1 MTKKNSYQDYLPTI
15 GIECHVQMKTKT
27 KLFAAV
33 NISET
38 DEQPNS
44 AVSHICFG
52 MPGAL
57 PVLNEKAI
65 YLGVKAAFALN
76 TVPQTFSKFDRK
88 HYFYPDLPK
97 GYQISQFTQ
106 PIILGG
112 NVRIKLDGSYKT
124 INLTRAHI
132 EEDAGKIIHP
142 SGKDYSLIDLN
153 RAGVPLLEIVSE
165 PEIHSPLEARL
176 YAQELNLIMR
186 YSGVSNGDMYLG
198 NMRFDINVSLSKD
211 SSKLGTRTEIKNLNS
226 FRSVEKAAEYEIKR
240 QIELL
245 NKGTAITQE
254 TRGWDDDKQRTFS
267 QRSKEDAHDYRY
279 FPEPDVPPII
289 LDDKIIN
296 DIKIEMPP
304 SVAWIRDKFANL
316 EIEDS
321 AIDTILNEMKVGEF
335 MVSIVDNYETK
346 TSKKIANW
354 LSSDV
359 QGYVASRDFS
369 WEQIDLNE
377 KLFVQLADLVEK
389 NKISSTSAKIILKEM
404 IGSKEEPL
412 KIADRLDLIQVSSSD
427 DLLPIIKQVL
437 SDNPEAV
444 SDLKTGED
452 KVLGYLVG
460 QVMKL
465 SRGQA
470 NPEISKKM
478 IREQL
483 EIKE

>member
-1 MTKKNSYQDYLPTI
+1 MTEKNSYQDYMPTI

-27 KLFAAV
+27 KLFVAV
-33 NISET
+33 NISDT
-38 DEQPNS
+38 DEKPNS

-57 PVLNEKAI
+57 PVLNGQAI
-65 YLGVKAAFALN
+65 FLGMKAAFALN
-76 TVPQTFSKFDRK
+76 TVPQKFSKFDRK

-97 GYQISQFTQ
+97 GYQITQFTE
-106 PIILGG
+106 PIIIGG
-112 NVRIKLDGSYKT
+112 SVRIKLDGKHKT

-142 SGKDYSLIDLN
+142 TGADYSLVDLN

-165 PEIHSPLEARL
+165 PEIHSPAEARL

-211 SSKLGTRTEIKNLNS
+211 SSLGTRTEIKNLNS

-245 NKGTAITQE
+245 NKGTAIAQE

-289 LDDKIIN
+289 LTDKM
-296 DIKIEMPP
+296 IENVKSSMPV
-304 SVAWIRDKFANL
+304 SVASIRDKFTSL
-316 EIEDS
+316 MIEDS
-321 AIDTILNEMKVGEF
+321 AIDTILSEMKVGEF
-335 MVSIVDNYETK
+335 MVNIVDKYDAK

-359 QGYVASRDFS
+359 QGFVANRDFS
-369 WEQIDLNE
+369 WGQIELNE
-377 KLFVQLADLVEK
+377 KSLVELAGLVDQ
-389 NKISSTSAKIILKEM
+389 NKISSTSAKAILKNMLE
-404 IGSKEEPL
+404 SHESPL
-412 KIADRLDLIQVSSSD
+412 EIAEKLQLLQVSSSD
-427 DLLPIIKQVL
+427 DLLPVVQKVL
-437 SDNPEAV
+437 SDNPKAV
-444 SDLKTGED
+444 DELKAGED
-452 KVLGYLVG
+452 KVIGFLVG
-460 QVMKL
+460 QIMKL
-465 SRGQA
+465 SEGKA
-470 NPEISKKM
+470 NPEVSKEL
-478 IREQL
+478 IR
-483 EIKE
+483 KELGL

>member
-1 MTKKNSYQDYLPTI
+1 MMKKNNYQDYFPTI

-38 DEQPNS
+38 DEKPNF

-65 YLGVKAAFALN
+65 ELGIRAAFALN
-76 TVPQTFSKFDRK
+76 TSPQKFSKFDRK

-97 GYQISQFTQ
+97 GYQITQFSE
-106 PIILGG
+106 PIIIGG
-112 NVRIKLDGSYKT
+112 SVRIKLDGKYKI
-124 INLTRAHI
+124 INITRAHI

-142 SGKDYSLIDLN
+142 SGKDYSLVDLN

-165 PEIHSPLEARL
+165 PEIHSPAEARL

-211 SSKLGTRTEIKNLNS
+211 STKLGTRTEIKNLNS
-226 FRSVEKAAEYEIKR
+226 FKSVEKAAEYEINR

-245 NKGTAITQE
+245 EKGTAITQE
-254 TRGWDDDKQRTFS
+254 TRGWDDDKQKTFS

-279 FPEPDVPPII
+279 FPEPDVPPVI
-289 LDDKIIN
+289 LTDMMVENVKSD
-296 DIKIEMPP
+296 MPA
-304 SVAWIRDKFANL
+304 SIASIRDKLNIL
-316 EIEDS
+316 MIDDS
-321 AIDTILNEMKVGEF
+321 AIDTILSEMKVGEF
-335 MVSIVDNYETK
+335 MASIVDKYEPK

-359 QGYVASRDFS
+359 QGYVANRVFS
-369 WEQIDLNE
+369 WDHIELDE
-377 KLFVQLADLVEK
+377 KSFVELANLVEE
-389 NKISSTSAKIILKEM
+389 NKVSSTSAKTVLRNMLENNEK
-404 IGSKEEPL
+404 PL
-412 KIADRLDLIQVSSSD
+412 KIAEKLQLIQVSDSD
-427 DLLPIIKQVL
+427 DLLPLIDRVI
-437 SDNPEAV
+437 SDNPQAV
-444 SDLKTGED
+444 ADIKAGQD
-452 KVLGYLVG
+452 KVMGFLVG
-460 QVMKL
+460 QIMKE
-465 SRGQA
+465 SKGKA
-470 NPEISKKM
+470 NPEVSKQL
-478 IREQL
+478 IRKQL
-483 EIKE
+483 GFKD

>member
-245 NKGTAITQE
+245 NKGIAITQE

-296 DIKIEMPP
+296 DI
-304 SVAWIRDKFANL
+304 
-316 EIEDS
+316 
-321 AIDTILNEMKVGEF
+321 IL
-335 MVSIVDNYETK
+335 
-346 TSKKIANW
+346 
-354 LSSDV
+354 LC
-359 QGYVASRDFS
+359 
-369 WEQIDLNE
+369 DL
-377 KLFVQLADLVEK
+377 
-389 NKISSTSAKIILKEM
+389 
-404 IGSKEEPL
+404 
-412 KIADRLDLIQVSSSD
+412 
-427 DLLPIIKQVL
+427 
-437 SDNPEAV
+437 
-444 SDLKTGED
+444 
-452 KVLGYLVG
+452 
-460 QVMKL
+460 
-465 SRGQA
+465 
-470 NPEISKKM
+470 
-478 IREQL
+478 
-483 EIKE
+483 

>member
-33 NISET
+33 EISET
-38 DEQPNS
+38 DEKPNS

-57 PVLNEKAI
+57 PVLNEEAI
-65 YLGVKAAFALN
+65 HLGMKAAYALN
-76 TVPQTFSKFDRK
+76 TIPQKFSKFDRK

-97 GYQISQFTQ
+97 GYQITQFSE
-106 PIILGG
+106 PIIIGG
-112 NVRIKLDGSYKT
+112 SVRIKLDGEYKI

-142 SGKDYSLIDLN
+142 TGRDYSLVDLN

-165 PEIHSPLEARL
+165 PEIHSPTEARL

-211 SSKLGTRTEIKNLNS
+211 SKLGTRTEIKNLNS
-226 FRSVEKAAEYEIKR
+226 FRSVEKAAEYEINR
-240 QIELL
+240 QIELI
-245 NKGTAITQE
+245 NKGTAIVQE

-279 FPEPDVPPII
+279 FPEPDVPPVI
-289 LDDKIIN
+289 LTDKMIEHV
-296 DIKIEMPP
+296 KSEMPV
-304 SVAWIRDKFANL
+304 SVASIRDRFNSL

-335 MVSIVDNYETK
+335 MVGIVDKYDAK

-359 QGYVASRDFS
+359 QGYVASRIFTWD
-369 WEQIDLNE
+369 QIELSE
-377 KLFVQLADLVEK
+377 KSLVELA
-389 NKISSTSAKIILKEM
+389 NLIDQDKISSTSAKAILKDMLETNE
-404 IGSKEEPL
+404 SPL
-412 KIADRLDLIQVSSSD
+412 KIAEKLQLIQVSSSD
-427 DLLPIIKQVL
+427 DLLPVIRKVL
-437 SDNPEAV
+437 SDNPGAV
-444 SDLKTGED
+444 AELKAGED
-452 KVLGYLVG
+452 KVLGFLIG
-460 QVMKL
+460 QIMKQ
-465 SRGQA
+465 SQGKA
-470 NPEISKKM
+470 NPEVSKQL
-478 IREQL
+478 IR
-483 EIKE
+483 KELGL

>member
-1 MTKKNSYQDYLPTI
+1 MMKKNNYQDFVPTI

-33 NISET
+33 NIGET
-38 DEQPNS
+38 DEKPNS

-76 TVPQTFSKFDRK
+76 TEPQIFSKFDRK

-112 NVRIKLDGSYKT
+112 NVRIKLDGAYKV

-142 SGKDYSLIDLN
+142 NGKDYSLVDLN

-165 PEIHSPLEARL
+165 PEIHSPTEARL

-186 YSGVSNGDMYLG
+186 YSDVSDGDMYLG
-198 NMRFDINVSLSKD
+198 NMRFDINVSISKD
-211 SSKLGTRTEIKNLNS
+211 SKLGTRTEIKNLNS

-245 NKGTAITQE
+245 NKNTPITQE

-279 FPEPDVPPII
+279 FPEPDVPPVI
-289 LDDKIIN
+289 LSDKLIS
-296 DIKIEMPP
+296 EVRESMPP
-304 SVAWIRDKFANL
+304 SIVTIRDKFTKL

-321 AIDTILNEMKVGEF
+321 AIDTILDEMKVGKF
-335 MVSIVDNYETK
+335 MVKIIDYYDPK

-354 LSSDV
+354 LASDV
-359 QGYVASRDFS
+359 QGYVAARSFS
-369 WEQIDLNE
+369 WSEIDLNE
-377 KLFVQLADLVEK
+377 KSFVELANMVES
-389 NKISSTSAKIILKEM
+389 NQVSSTSAKVILKEM
-404 IGSKEEPL
+404 IVNKENPID
-412 KIADRLDLIQVSSSD
+412 IANKLALIQVSTSE
-427 DLLPIIKQVL
+427 DLVPLIKKVL
-437 SDNPEAV
+437 EENPSAV
-444 SDLKTGED
+444 TDLIAGEE

-460 QVMKL
+460 QIMKL
-465 SRGQA
+465 SQGKA
-470 NPEISKKM
+470 NPEVSKEI
-478 IREQL
+478 IRNL
-483 EIKE
+483 IDNKE

>member
-1 MTKKNSYQDYLPTI
+1 MTKKNNYQDYLPTI

-38 DEQPNS
+38 DEKPNS

-57 PVLNEKAI
+57 PVLNEEAI
-65 YLGVKAAFALN
+65 HLGMKAAFALN
-76 TVPQTFSKFDRK
+76 TTPQKFSKFDRK

-97 GYQISQFTQ
+97 GYQITQFTE
-106 PIILGG
+106 PIIIGG
-112 NVRIKLDGSYKT
+112 SVRIKLDGEYKT

-142 SGKDYSLIDLN
+142 TGRDYSLVDLN

-165 PEIHSPLEARL
+165 PEIHSPAEARL

-211 SSKLGTRTEIKNLNS
+211 STKLGTRTEIKNLNS
-226 FRSVEKAAEYEIKR
+226 FRSVEKAAEYEIHR

-245 NKGTAITQE
+245 NKGTRIAQE

-279 FPEPDVPPII
+279 FPEPDVPPVI
-289 LDDKIIN
+289 LTDKMIEN
-296 DIKIEMPP
+296 IKAQMPASIE
-304 SVAWIRDKFANL
+304 SIRDKFTSL
-316 EIEDS
+316 EIDDS
-321 AIDTILNEMKVGEF
+321 AIDTILSEMKVGEF
-335 MVSIVDNYETK
+335 MVRIVDKYDAK

-359 QGYVASRDFS
+359 QGYVASRVFS
-369 WEQIDLNE
+369 WDQIELNE
-377 KLFVQLADLVEK
+377 KSLVELANLVDQ
-389 NKISSTSAKIILKEM
+389 NKVSSTSAKIILKDMLE
-404 IGSKEEPL
+404 SHDSPE
-412 KIADRLDLIQVSSSD
+412 KIAEKLQLTQVSSGD
-427 DLLPIIKQVL
+427 DLIPVVRKVL
-437 SDNPEAV
+437 SDNPAAV
-444 SDLKTGED
+444 ADLKAGED
-452 KVLGYLVG
+452 KVLGFIVG
-460 QVMKL
+460 QIMKQ
-465 SRGQA
+465 SQGKA
-470 NPEISKKM
+470 NPEVSKQL
-478 IREQL
+478 IR
-483 EIKE
+483 KELGL

>member
-1 MTKKNSYQDYLPTI
+1 
-15 GIECHVQMKTKT
+15 
-27 KLFAAV
+27 
-33 NISET
+33 
-38 DEQPNS
+38 
-44 AVSHICFG
+44 
-52 MPGAL
+52 
-57 PVLNEKAI
+57 
-65 YLGVKAAFALN
+65 
-76 TVPQTFSKFDRK
+76 
-88 HYFYPDLPK
+88 
-97 GYQISQFTQ
+97 
-106 PIILGG
+106 
-112 NVRIKLDGSYKT
+112 
-124 INLTRAHI
+124 
-132 EEDAGKIIHP
+132 
-142 SGKDYSLIDLN
+142 
-153 RAGVPLLEIVSE
+153 
-165 PEIHSPLEARL
+165 
-176 YAQELNLIMR
+176 
-186 YSGVSNGDMYLG
+186 
-198 NMRFDINVSLSKD
+198 MRFDINVSLSKD

-245 NKGTAITQE
+245 NKGIAITQE

-412 KIADRLDLIQVSSSD
+412 KIAERLDLIQVSSSD